1 MKIRKMTTK
10 DTEQVFAMMRVFY
23 DSPALIHKSSDAVL
37 RRDIEACL
45 SDSPFVEAYIFED
58 AGETLGYSMVSKS
71 YTTEY
76 GGLCVWIEDL
86 YLKEAYRS
94 KGLGTQFFAFLEQQY
109 PEAVRFKLE
118 VEQENGAAVATYKKN
133 GYAISD
139 YFLMTKEIDKD
150 EPTKV

>member
-1 MKIRKMTTK
+1 MNIRKMT
-10 DTEQVFAMMRVFY
+10 DGDRERVFGMMRVFY

-37 RRDIEACL
+37 IRDIDACL
-45 SDSPFVEAYIFED
+45 SDSPFVEGYVFIEN
-58 AGETLGYSMVSKS
+58 GETIGYSMVSKS

-86 YLKEAYRS
+86 YLGEGYRN
-94 KGLGTQFFAFLEQQY
+94 KGFGSQFFGFLEQQY

-118 VEQENGAAVATYKKN
+118 VEKENEAAVATYKKN
-133 GYAISD
+133 GYAVSD

-150 EPTKV
+150 E

>member
-1 MKIRKMTTK
+1 MDIKKMTES
-10 DTEQVFAMMRVFY
+10 DRRRVYEMMRVFY

-37 RRDIEACL
+37 KRDIEACL
-45 SDSPFVEAYIFED
+45 SDSPFVEGYVFTEK
-58 AGETLGYSMVSKS
+58 ETIIGYSMVSKS

-86 YLKEAYRS
+86 YFEEGWRNR
-94 KGLGTQFFAFLEQQY
+94 GLGSQFFEFLESQY

-118 VEQENGAAVATYKKN
+118 VEKENEAAVATYKKN

-139 YFLMTKEIDKD
+139 YFLMTKEIDRD
-150 EPTKV
+150 EIKNY

>member
-1 MKIRKMTTK
+1 MTET
-10 DTEQVFAMMRVFY
+10 DTQEVFAMMRVFY

-45 SDSPFVEAYIFED
+45 SDSPFVEAYIFEAD
-58 AGETLGYSMVSKS
+58 NETIGYSMVSKS

-86 YLKEAYRS
+86 YLKEAYR
-94 KGLGTQFFAFLEQQY
+94 GRGFGTQFFAFLELRY

-118 VEQENGAAVATYKKN
+118 VEQENETAVATYRKN
-133 GYAISD
+133 GYAISE
-139 YFLMTKEIDKD
+139 YFLMTKEIDRD
-150 EPTKV
+150 EG